1 MRHSNLGRFACW
13 APLGPKKAF
22 DSGARRGPQCN
33 ERHVYEPLEG
43 ITLRAWHFLVPAVLL
58 LKWGLWNRYIITVYL
73 LCTTR
78 EIHRKIFFA
87 LIISQA
93 KNQFL
98 PPKHPY
104 QEVSPPSPQ
113 FSSIPKTKRPML
125 SVPNYFSP
133 CLPILL
139 GPRQPSHDKPN
150 TQVCSTPLH
159 TRFDLPPLFLFS
171 SNPCPPPLIIIIH
184 HRHD

>member
-58 LKWGLWNRYIITVYL
+58 LKWVLWNRYIITVYL

-78 EIHRKIFFA
+78 EIQRKIFFA

-98 PPKHPY
+98 PPKHY

-125 SVPNYFSP
+125 SVSN
-133 CLPILL
+133 
-139 GPRQPSHDKPN
+139 SHDKPN

-159 TRFDLPPLFLFS
+159 TRFDLPPLFVFFKPRPPHHHHPS
-171 SNPCPPPLIIIIH
+171 SS
-184 HRHD
+184 

>member
-22 DSGARRGPQCN
+22 DSGARWEPQCN
-33 ERHVYEPLEG
+33 ERHVNEPLEG
-43 ITLRAWHFLVPAVLL
+43 ITLRAWHFLVSAVLL
-58 LKWGLWNRYIITVYL
+58 LKWVLWNRYIITVYL

-98 PPKHPY
+98 PPKHTPIKKYPPLPPNFPPY
-104 QEVSPPSPQ
+104 RKLKDPCYLCQTIFPHVYPSFWGPGNPPTTNPIPKCVAHLCIPDSISPPPPHHHHP
-113 FSSIPKTKRPML
+113 SS
-125 SVPNYFSP
+125 S
-133 CLPILL
+133 
-139 GPRQPSHDKPN
+139 
-150 TQVCSTPLH
+150 
-159 TRFDLPPLFLFS
+159 
-171 SNPCPPPLIIIIH
+171 
-184 HRHD
+184 